1 MADPVTGAIVGGT
14 QLLGGVLG
22 AKGASKAARAE
33 ERAAQQGIDLQ
44 RETRDI
50 SLANLR
56 PFMQEGT
63 AALPGLADLARQQ
76 LDPAQFYGDYFQGQ
90 EYAQLSDQA
99 RRNMLA
105 SSEATGGLRTTSTA
119 NMLGSIAPQLAQS
132 AFARQ
137 QALQDAAYNRQMGLA
152 NIGLNAAGGSNAV
165 AGNAATNMSNLM
177 LQQGQA
183 RAGRLAAPYQAAS
196 GLINNLGGM
205 YAGSG
210 GFSPSYSGA
219 ANGVDNLVNLSG
231 LF

>member
-14 QLLGGVLG
+14 SLVGNVLG
-22 AKGASKAARAE
+22 ARGASKAARAQE
-33 ERAAQQGIDLQ
+33 EAAQRGVDLQ

-50 SLANLR
+50 SLGNLA
-56 PFMQEGT
+56 PFLREGQ

-76 LDPAQFYGDYFQGQ
+76 LDPAQFYSDYFGGQ

-105 SSEATGGLRTTSTA
+105 GAEATGGLRTTSTA

-152 NIGLNAAGGSNAV
+152 NIGLNAAGAGNAV
-165 AGNAATNMSNLM
+165 SGNAATNMSNLM
-177 LQQGQA
+177 MQQGAA
-183 RAGRLAAPYQAAS
+183 RAGRLAAPYQAA
-196 GLINNLGGM
+196 GNIIGDLGGM
-205 YAGSG
+205 ALNKWG
-210 GFSPSYSGA
+210 GF
-219 ANGVDNLVNLSG
+219 
-231 LF
+231 